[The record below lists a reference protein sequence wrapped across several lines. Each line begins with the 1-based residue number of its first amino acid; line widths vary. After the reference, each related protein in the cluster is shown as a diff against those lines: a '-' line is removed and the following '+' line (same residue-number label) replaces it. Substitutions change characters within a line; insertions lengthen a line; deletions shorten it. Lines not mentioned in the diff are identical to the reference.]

1 MSAFQLYKKRDF
13 SAYIN
18 DTLQFFKQF
27 GKDFFRNYVVING
40 AALLVLCAVY
50 FIFMKENF
58 TNMLNPTLAES
69 WFMNNE
75 NIALFIGF
83 MIIFTV
89 VVTAFSILTTAFPIV
104 YFNLVNNSDKEKFT
118 ASEIF
123 AGIKSYAGRIFI
135 FGLIS
140 MFILMP
146 LAGIFMALGIALSFV
161 IVGIPALILGL
172 PTFMIWSMQSLF
184 VYLEEDAGYFESL
197 GKGWKI
203 TFSNYWHIVGSTL
216 IVFMVVNTIGSSIS
230 MIPSIMTFTSILSG
244 GNPEAVTMTPTMLVI
259 YIVGMIVAYIFNN
272 FFFAH
277 QALIYYSSIETAENY
292 QALSDIDNI
301 GKNEE

>member
-1 MSAFQLYKKRDF
+1 MSVFQLYKKRDF

-40 AALLVLCAVY
+40 AALLVLCVVY
-50 FIFMKENF
+50 FVFMKENF
-58 TNMLNPTLAES
+58 ASMLNPALAES
-69 WFMNNE
+69 WFMNN
-75 NIALFIGF
+75 NNMGQFIGF
-83 MIIFTV
+83 MVIFGIVMTL
-89 VVTAFSILTTAFPIV
+89 FSILSTAFPIV
-104 YFNLVNNSDKEKFT
+104 YFNLVNNSDKDKFSP
-118 ASEIF
+118 SEIF
-123 AGIKSYAGRIFI
+123 AGIKSYAGPIFI

-146 LAGIFMALGIALSFV
+146 LAIIFMALGIALSFV
-161 IVGIPALILGL
+161 IIGIPVLILGL

-197 GKGWKI
+197 SRGWKI
-203 TFSNYWHIVGSTL
+203 TFSNYWHIVGSSI

-244 GNPEAVTMTPTMLVI
+244 TNPESATMSPTMIVI
-259 YIVGMIVAYIFNN
+259 YVVGMIVAYIFNN
-272 FFFAH
+272 LLYAH
-277 QALIYYSSIETAENY
+277 QALIYYSSVETTENY
-292 QALSDIDNI
+292 QVLSDIDNI